1 MLYPTACAS
10 PGCQERSA
18 WWERGAMPVTV
29 DCSAVGESSALV
41 MKRAVPGG
49 VADAFG
55 LNRSATRML
64 FPAGIVTGRVN
75 PTRVNSELVDPSD
88 EMVTEAFEAVRVAGS
103 LALNPS
109 ATFPKLS
116 VAGVT
121 TSCAPVVEYTPVP
134 ATCMLR
140 GEFRALL
147 PIVRVASVH
156 HLAVGLKTTPN
167 CTLVPGRIFTGNGH
181 WPNEKACPDISLE
194 RTYTFLCPVFV
205 SLTDKELNIPIRTSP
220 NQ

>member
-1 MLYPTACAS
+1 
-10 PGCQERSA
+10 
-18 WWERGAMPVTV
+18 MPVPVNCSTV
-29 DCSAVGESSALV
+29 VESSALL
-41 MKRAVPGG
+41 MNLAWPEAVP
-49 VADAFG
+49 DAFG
-55 LNRSATRML
+55 LNRTVTTML
-64 FPAGIVTGRVN
+64 FPAGIVTGRVS
-75 PTRVNSELVDPSD
+75 PSRVNSELVDPSD

-140 GEFRALL
+140 GEFMALL

-156 HLAVGLKTTPN
+156 HLAVGLKTTGN
-167 CTLVPGRIFTGNGH
+167 WTLVPGSLVSGNGK
-181 WPNEKACPDISLE
+181 WPNEKACPDINLHLTYNFLSPLFLSLLPQKLQVPHH
-194 RTYTFLCPVFV
+194 TYPH
-205 SLTDKELNIPIRTSP
+205 TSP
-220 NQ
+220 Q